1 MEQENLVV
9 KDSLTTKIIYKN
21 NIINTQKIR
30 LVIGSPF
37 SSIEIFIVNPL
48 HRGYFVVS
56 LQKLLSVVAAF
67 EQY

>member
-30 LVIGSPF
+30 LVMSI
-37 SSIEIFIVNPL
+37 SSKYLPL
-48 HRGYFVVS
+48 LEVTICD
-56 LQKLLSVVAAF
+56 LKL
-67 EQY
+67 

>member
-37 SSIEIFIVNPL
+37 SSIEIFICKSFAQ
-48 HRGYFVVS
+48 RIFCSIFAKTFKRCGCF
-56 LQKLLSVVAAF
+56 
-67 EQY
+67 